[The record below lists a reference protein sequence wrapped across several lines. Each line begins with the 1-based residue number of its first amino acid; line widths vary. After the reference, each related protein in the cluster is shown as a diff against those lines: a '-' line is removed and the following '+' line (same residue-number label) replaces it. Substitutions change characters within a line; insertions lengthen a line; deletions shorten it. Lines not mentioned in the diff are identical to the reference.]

1 MVWLAPPPTVVVP
14 SPVDPSAPDLAP
26 PSERDVDVVAYAG
39 NPEKKRL
46 DFALYAILID
56 VGGSTLETLAE
67 LADRISRV
75 SELTDEG
82 VKDLFTRV

>member
-1 MVWLAPPPTVVVP
+1 MLITDGECRVSEPWKERFLA
-14 SPVDPSAPDLAP
+14 
-26 PSERDVDVVAYAG
+26 
-39 NPEKKRL
+39 EKRRL